1 MLPLLCAGKMPAPQL
16 QGYEV
21 LQVGTPTPLALIPT
35 FFEKISWERQ
45 VSTWLL
51 FFLRTA
57 EQTLGDPRAV

>member
-1 MLPLLCAGKMPAPQL
+1 MPAPQL